1 MHRRLLSQAGG
12 KHRPE
17 GYGDIGTLCEDTAE
31 PTHWIL
37 ATFSSCSLPPAWLCI
52 SFCLCVSLR
61 PSHMFRYGS
70 SLTESEIHP
79 RTDVTIHAKSA
90 QLDKE
95 IAAQNT
101 PNGHLRDPPG
111 EQNESRSHL
120 GARRA
125 PMPPTKVTRRC
136 HSLRSQA
143 VLCSFLDA
151 LLSQSTPK
159 VIPMVNKIGKA
170 HIGPGQQT
178 SFGKCWEC
186 EGILPSQHPG
196 KMDSVR
202 EWRQFA
208 HSCKSP
214 DK

>member
-1 MHRRLLSQAGG
+1 VS
-12 KHRPE
+12 
-17 GYGDIGTLCEDTAE
+17 CNFF
-31 PTHWIL
+31 IL
-37 ATFSSCSLPPAWLCI
+37 FAPACLAFSL
-52 SFCLCVSLR
+52 CLCVSLR
-61 PSHMFRYGS
+61 PSIMFRYVS
-70 SLTESEIHP
+70 SLTESVIHL

-159 VIPMVNKIGKA
+159 VTPMVNKIGKA

-186 EGILPSQHPG
+186 EGILPSQHPA
-196 KMDSVR
+196 KMDSVG

-208 HSCKSP
+208 HSCKAP